1 MFTKQKLSIL
11 LVACVLPA
19 SVAAE
24 PGKLD
29 VEQIIRIVGLQGK
42 YNEADGTFKVT
53 HPRSDVAVAVDGQ
66 VMNPFRGLTTWAA
79 FQNGKRAE
87 AMVMGDIVLFQDEV
101 NRAMSAALENGLT
114 VTALHNHFFFDEPKV
129 FFMHIGGEGT
139 TGQLATGVRKVLDA
153 VRDTR
158 AATGSPGTSF
168 KYPGI
173 PEKSHITAEPI
184 ESILG
189 IKGKSKDGM
198 FKVSVGRTVTMAC
211 GCKASA
217 GMGVT
222 TWGAFAGTDD
232 HAVVDGDFACLPG
245 ELQPTLQTLRR
256 HGINIVAIHN
266 HMEDEEPRVIFLHYW
281 GVGST
286 NELAR
291 ALRATLDAQRDARKG

>member
-1 MFTKQKLSIL
+1 MFTKQKWYVL
-11 LVACVLPA
+11 LIGCVLPG

-29 VEQIIRIVGLQGK
+29 AEQIVRIVGLQGK
-42 YNEADGTFKVT
+42 YNEADGSLKVT
-53 HPRSDVAVAVDGQ
+53 RPRSDVPIAVDGQ

-79 FQNGKRAE
+79 FQSGKRAE

-129 FFMHIGGEGT
+129 FFMHIAGEGT
-139 TGQLATGVRKVLDA
+139 TIQLATGGRKVLDA
-153 VRDTR
+153 VRNTR
-158 AATGSPGTSF
+158 AATAKPATSF
-168 KYPGI
+168 GYPGM
-173 PEKSHITAEPI
+173 PEKSNITAEPI

-211 GCKASA
+211 GCKVSA

-245 ELQPTLQTLRR
+245 ELQPTLRTLRR

-266 HMEDEEPRVIFLHYW
+266 HMENEEPRVIFLHYW

-286 NELAR
+286 SELAK
-291 ALRATLDAQRDARKG
+291 AFKATLDAQKDARKG